1 MIQAR
6 FLCRLGLAVLSMCVA
21 QSALAAPPKLPQA
34 APEEVGMS
42 SEKLAAIDS
51 IVAQGLEEK
60 KMPGCV
66 VLVAR
71 RGKIVLLKAYGN
83 RSVEPEATPMTT
95 DTVFDM
101 ASITKPLA
109 TATSVMLLVEA
120 GKLRLDDT
128 VAKHWP
134 EFGSNG
140 KESITIE
147 QLLTH
152 QGGLIPDNSLADYA
166 GGYEQSMQKVAALK
180 PQVEPGTKFIYSD
193 VSMITLAEVV
203 RRLTGQDVHKFSQ
216 QHIFRPL
223 GMAETGYLPA
233 EPLKKRAAPTEER
246 EGHWMQ
252 GEVHD
257 PRAYRLGGIA
267 GHAGLFSTATD
278 LAVYAQMMHG
288 RGEYGGVRIMK
299 PETFAEM
306 TTARRVS
313 RGARGLGWDM
323 RTGYSI
329 NRGEGFSRRAFG
341 HGGFTGTVLWIDPEL
356 ETTFIFLSNRV
367 HPAGKGSVNTLAGK
381 IGTVIAAAITDR
393 AAETTGALNG
403 IDVLERDRFALL
415 KGRSVGLITNH
426 TGINRQGK
434 STVELLRQAEGV
446 KLVALFSPEH
456 GFEGKLDVAK
466 IADTNDPTSGL
477 HVYSLYGA
485 NRKPTKE
492 SLAGIDTLVFDI
504 QDVGARYY
512 TYSSTMGHAL
522 EVCAEHGLRFVVLDR
537 PNPINGVDVAGPV
550 LDEGKE
556 SFVGFHAVPV
566 RHGMTLGEL
575 ARLIDRER
583 DLKADLHV
591 VEVEGWRR
599 ADFFDATNL
608 LWVNPSPN
616 MRSLTQ
622 AVLYPGIGLLETTNL
637 SVGRGTDTPFE
648 VVGAPW
654 IDARR
659 LAAELNAAGLAGV
672 RFVPIEFMPDSSKFK
687 DERCG
692 GVNIIVTGRSEF
704 LPVRTGLT
712 IAVTLRRLY
721 PDAWDMKSF
730 NRLLASDKVFAA
742 VQAARPVA
750 EIEALYQEELAEFLK
765 RRQESLLYD

>member
-1 MIQAR
+1 MMMQS
-6 FLCRLGLAVLSMCVA
+6 RLFHVAVLLSLCLA
-21 QSALAAPPKLPQA
+21 EGAAAPPKLPQA
-34 APEEVGMS
+34 APAEVGMNAQ
-42 SEKLAAIDS
+42 KLAEIDQ

-71 RGKIVLLKAYGN
+71 RGKIVFFKAYGN
-83 RSVEPEATPMTT
+83 RSVEPQTTPTT
-95 DTVFDM
+95 IDTVFDM
-101 ASITKPLA
+101 ASITKPVA
-109 TATSVMLLVEA
+109 TATSVMLLVEQ

-128 VAKHWP
+128 VARHWP
-134 EFGSNG
+134 EFGTNG
-140 KESITIE
+140 KETITIE

-152 QGGLIPDNSLADYA
+152 QGGLIPDNALSDYD
-166 GGYEQSMQKVAALK
+166 GSYEKSMHSIAALQ
-180 PQVEPGTKFIYSD
+180 PRVEPGTKFIYSD

-203 RRLTGQDVHKFSQ
+203 RRLTGQDVHEFSQ
-216 QHIFRPL
+216 QHIFQPL
-223 GMAETGYLPA
+223 GMTETGYLPG
-233 EPLKKRAAPTEER
+233 ESLSKRAAPTEQR

-257 PRAYRLGGIA
+257 PRAYRLGGVA

-288 RGEYGGVRIMK
+288 QGEYQGVRILK
-299 PETFAEM
+299 PETVAEM

-313 RGARGLGWDM
+313 SGARGLGWDM

-341 HGGFTGTVLWIDPEL
+341 HGGFTGTVLWIDPVM
-356 ETTFIFLSNRV
+356 ETTFVFLSNRV
-367 HPAGKGSVNTLAGK
+367 HPAGKGSVNSLAGK
-381 IGTVIAAAITDR
+381 IGTVIASAVTDAR
-393 AAETTGALNG
+393 LETSGALNG
-403 IDVLERDRFALL
+403 IDVLKRDGFRLL
-415 KGRSVGLITNH
+415 KGRSVGLISNH
-426 TGINRQGK
+426 TGINRDGV
-434 STVELLRQAEGV
+434 STVELLRKAEGV

-456 GFEGKLDVAK
+456 GFEGKLDVSK
-466 IADTNDPTSGL
+466 IGDTQDPTSGL
-477 HVYSLYGA
+477 HVYSLYGE

-504 QDVGARYY
+504 QDVGARFY

-537 PNPINGVDVAGPV
+537 PNPINGIDVAGPV
-550 LDEGKE
+550 LDAGKE
-556 SFVGFHAVPV
+556 SFVGFHTVPV

-575 ARLIDRER
+575 ARLINQERE
-583 DLKADLHV
+583 LKADLHV

-599 ADFFDATNL
+599 GDFFDATNL

-648 VVGAPW
+648 IIGAPW
-654 IDARR
+654 IDARG
-659 LAAELNAAGLAGV
+659 LAAALNAAGLPGV
-672 RFVPIEFMPDSSKFK
+672 RFVPIRFTPDSSKFK
-687 DERCG
+687 DELCG
-692 GVNIIVTGRSEF
+692 GVNIIVTNRQEF
-704 LPVRTGLT
+704 LPLRTGLT
-712 IAVTLRRLY
+712 IAVTLRRMHR
-721 PDAWDMKSF
+721 DSWDTKSF
-730 NRLLASDKVFAA
+730 NRLLASDKVFEA

-750 EIEALYQEELAEFLK
+750 EIEALYEQELDEFLK
-765 RRQESLLYD
+765 RRQSALLYD